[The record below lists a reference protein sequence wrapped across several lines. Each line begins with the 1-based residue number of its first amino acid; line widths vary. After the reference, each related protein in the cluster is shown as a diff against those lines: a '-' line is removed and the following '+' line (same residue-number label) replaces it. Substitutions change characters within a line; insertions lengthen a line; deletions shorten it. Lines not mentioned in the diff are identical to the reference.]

1 MQEHGY
7 FLGTLIGHEALKP
20 FARLGARTRRQY
32 ELAGR
37 LRPLEL
43 LHVTLYYFGRF
54 EGPDERVDRLINM
67 TKEACA
73 AVQYP
78 AFEARFDQ
86 VMSFGKGGRKK
97 PIVATGGAGLDALVA
112 FQEALGHALELGGV
126 AIPKGGFKP
135 HVTLLYDRAEVEQH
149 AVEPIAWTVREFSL
163 IHSNIGES
171 RYDVLASWPL
181 TLPR

>member
-7 FLGTLIGHEALKP
+7 FLGTLLGSEALQP
-20 FARLGARTRRQY
+20 FARLGALTRRQY
-32 ELAGR
+32 GLTGR

-67 TKEACA
+67 TKAACA
-73 AVQYP
+73 AMQSP
-78 AFEARFDQ
+78 GFEARFDQ
-86 VMSFGKGGRKK
+86 VMSFGKGDRKK
-97 PIVATGGAGLDALVA
+97 PVVATGGAGVNALVA

-126 AIPKGGFKP
+126 PIRKERFKP
-135 HVTLLYDRAEVEQH
+135 HITLLYDRAEVKEH
-149 AVEPIAWTVREFSL
+149 AVEPVAWNVSEFSL

-171 RYDVLASWPL
+171 RYDVLATWPL
-181 TLPR
+181 AAPG